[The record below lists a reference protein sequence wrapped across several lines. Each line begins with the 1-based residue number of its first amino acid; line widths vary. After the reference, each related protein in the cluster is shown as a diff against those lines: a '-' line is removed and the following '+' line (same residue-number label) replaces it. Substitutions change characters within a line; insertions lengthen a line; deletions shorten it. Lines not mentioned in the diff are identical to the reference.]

1 MIKELINRIINV
13 SRQPLARYSFQRRR
27 KLIEVQHEGIPASM
41 QTRRFIHILLLFS
54 TLLLSLLYVTISAEL
69 SSVCRRISPKKYSE
83 FSGRIWFMALCF
95 CVDFQQ
101 RLKFGQI
108 FFFLLNQDVSMSWGM
123 MGMFL
128 VPGKHLHTNREHSR
142 TLLKQQC

>member
-13 SRQPLARYSFQRRR
+13 SGQPLARYSFQRKR

-41 QTRRFIHILLLFS
+41 QIGRFIHILLLFS
-54 TLLLSLLYVTISAEL
+54 TLLHSLLYVTISAEL

-108 FFFLLNQDVSMSWGM
+108 FFLLNQDVSMSWGM
-123 MGMFL
+123 MGMSSA
-128 VPGKHLHTNREHSR
+128 PGKHLHTNREHSR